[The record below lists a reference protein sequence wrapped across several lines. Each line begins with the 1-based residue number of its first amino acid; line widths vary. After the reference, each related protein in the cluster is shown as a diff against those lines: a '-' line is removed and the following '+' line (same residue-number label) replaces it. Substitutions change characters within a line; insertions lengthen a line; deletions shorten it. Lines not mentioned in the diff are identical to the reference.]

1 MFATKNIGEKS
12 RRKLMGVLKNCLK
25 KNGFLLIKNRKASHA
40 INILKIVIMDCSLMI
55 DTETG

>member
-1 MFATKNIGEKS
+1 
-12 RRKLMGVLKNCLK
+12 MGVLKNCLK